1 MPEKVIG
8 ILGGMGPEA
17 TAAFFLRIVRATKV
31 RCDQDHF
38 RVLVDS
44 NPKIPDRTAAIRGEG
59 KSPLPMLVESARGL
73 QKAGADF
80 IAIPCVTAHYFFE
93 PLQEKVRIPILNIVE
108 EVVKH
113 VRQISLSSPGS
124 SLSLPCRRES
134 MRITKIG
141 LVATS
146 GTVGTG
152 LFQKA
157 FAKADIDV
165 MLPDAK
171 TQKSKIMAAIYGRK
185 GVKAIGASEESKAL
199 VIEAAG
205 KLIDGGAQA
214 VLAGCTEIPIILKD
228 GDLPVPV
235 VDSLDVLARAAIREA
250 RRRR

>member
-17 TAAFFLRIVRATKV
+17 TVAFFLRMIRATKV

-59 KSPLPMLVESARGL
+59 VSPLPMLVESARGL

-80 IAIPCVTAHYFFE
+80 IAIPCVTAHCFLE
-93 PLQEKVRIPILNIVE
+93 PLQKKVRIPILNIVE

-113 VRQISLSSPGS
+113 VRQISLS
-124 SLSLPCRRES
+124 LPCRRKS

-152 LFQKA
+152 LFQQA
-157 FAKADIDV
+157 FAKAGIEV
-165 MLPDAK
+165 MIPDAK

-185 GVKAIGASEESKAL
+185 GVKAIGASEEAKAL

-214 VLAGCTEIPIILKD
+214 VLAGCTEIPLILKD

-250 RRRR
+250 RRKK